1 MHCCSFRFIHERC
14 SFNFL
19 TDNSNLRRGYG
30 KIHDVME
37 CFFFYWASFAHIYYK
52 KEKLGDSP
60 VLFFPFVLTGGK
72 RLHVFYDLH
81 QMVNYFYPSS
91 FFLDTIREIDKKS
104 LSMHCLKGQKINFM
118 GQILIMDTLSERH
131 IWRKDM

>member
-1 MHCCSFRFIHERC
+1 MKDVLLTFWQIIAICAGVMVIYMMSWNVSFFIGH
-14 SFNFL
+14 L
-19 TDNSNLRRGYG
+19 
-30 KIHDVME
+30 
-37 CFFFYWASFAHIYYK
+37 FAHIYYK

-60 VLFFPFVLTGGK
+60 ILFFPFVLTGGK